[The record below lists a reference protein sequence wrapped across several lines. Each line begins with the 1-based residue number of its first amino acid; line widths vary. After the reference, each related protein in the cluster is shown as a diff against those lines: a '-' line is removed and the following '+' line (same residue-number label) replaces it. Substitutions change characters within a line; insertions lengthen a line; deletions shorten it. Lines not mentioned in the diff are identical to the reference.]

1 MANIKFKN
9 RIMEI
14 ERGSTR
20 NHCFGRGYGPVVRQK
35 TQKMVYSLAKIM
47 QTYDSNEIIYDEQF
61 TLCRS

>member
-1 MANIKFKN
+1 
-9 RIMEI
+9 MEI